1 MPPVGPYCLVQ
12 VFGQD
17 EPVSDES
24 NVSRLVEKVS
34 ISNDELGKRKLQN
47 DLELD
52 ERRQTLAE
60 TTSNALKI
68 ESE

>member
-1 MPPVGPYCLVQ
+1 
-12 VFGQD
+12 
-17 EPVSDES
+17 VSDES

-60 TTSNALKI
+60 TTSNALKTTSNALKI
-68 ESE
+68 ESLPSSNALKQ